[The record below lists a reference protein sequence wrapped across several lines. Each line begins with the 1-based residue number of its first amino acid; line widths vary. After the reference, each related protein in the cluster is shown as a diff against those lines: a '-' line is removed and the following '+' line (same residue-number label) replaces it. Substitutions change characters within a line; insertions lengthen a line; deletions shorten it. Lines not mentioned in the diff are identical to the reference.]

1 MISWF
6 RNIFIYLVC
15 AVAATG
21 FLNWMGSPLISD
33 LSKNLTAIVL
43 ALLAINVQTTAVIAV
58 KLRDILDKSG
68 GNANATIEQFR
79 LAIIEQAVLL
89 LLALFLQG
97 TIGAQ
102 SFQLSSLTLSICCL
116 FIFFATVHIFLDTSI
131 GLLIALFPENT

>member
-1 MISWF
+1 
-6 RNIFIYLVC
+6 
-15 AVAATG
+15 
-21 FLNWMGSPLISD
+21 MGSPLISD

-102 SFQLSSLTLSICCL
+102 SFQLSPLTLSICCL